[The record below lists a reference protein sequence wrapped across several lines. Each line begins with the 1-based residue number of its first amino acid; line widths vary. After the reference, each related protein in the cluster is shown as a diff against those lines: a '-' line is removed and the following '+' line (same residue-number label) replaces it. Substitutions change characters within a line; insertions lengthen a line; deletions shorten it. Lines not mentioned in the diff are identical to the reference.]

1 MAAGF
6 APVYRE
12 TSLDEP
18 DARHIRHLLD
28 MVLKGAEP
36 FPALVVD
43 RHWNVLMTNAGGAL
57 MLSAAG
63 GEKGAGETGAGK
75 AGGLN
80 MVDVILAPGPMRDL
94 IVNWDEVVN
103 DLLKRVRREAD
114 HAGDETVL
122 NRMLALLPEGW
133 KPPRRD
139 TTDVP
144 LVIPLHLRLPG
155 ADGTACGP
163 TLYLHH
169 RPASAPRRIS
179 ASLNSRSRPSCP
191 RMKPHEAFLKA
202 AAAAKAVRPC
212 RSHGQRP
219 QQDQHQHHM
228 HADHRR
234 PAHEVEHVIGK
245 SRLERPA
252 AKGKPACAEK
262 CVRHG
267 RQGEQPRGDDR
278 RPEQNPLQGGRQQQ
292 VASGHRPAR
301 SA

>member
-1 MAAGF
+1 MNELSTDPRALSGTEPETFGDHMRLWRRIRGLSQLQLSVRADVSSRHVSFLESGRSKPSRPMVDTLADALDIPLRARNPILMAAGF

-63 GEKGAGETGAGK
+63 GE
-75 AGGLN
+75 GGSLN

-114 HAGDETVL
+114 HAGDDTVL

-155 ADGTACGP
+155 ADGTLVDLRFTSIIGSLG
-163 TLYLHH
+163 T
-169 RPASAPRRIS
+169 PADIGLAELAVETFLP
-179 ASLNSRSRPSCP
+179 ADEAT
-191 RMKPHEAFLKA
+191 EAFLKA
-202 AAAAKAVRPC
+202 AAA
-212 RSHGQRP
+212 G
-219 QQDQHQHHM
+219 
-228 HADHRR
+228 
-234 PAHEVEHVIGK
+234 
-245 SRLERPA
+245 
-252 AKGKPACAEK
+252 
-262 CVRHG
+262 
-267 RQGEQPRGDDR
+267 
-278 RPEQNPLQGGRQQQ
+278 
-292 VASGHRPAR
+292 
-301 SA
+301 

>member
-1 MAAGF
+1 MNELSTDPRALSGTEPETFGDHMRLWRRIRGLSQLQLSVRADVSSRHVSFLESGRSKPSRPMVDTLADALDIPLRARNPILMAAGF

-63 GEKGAGETGAGK
+63 SESGS
-75 AGGLN
+75 LN

-122 NRMLALLPEGW
+122 NHMLALLPKGW

-155 ADGTACGP
+155 ADGTLVDLRFASIIGSLG
-163 TLYLHH
+163 T
-169 RPASAPRRIS
+169 PADIGLAELAVETFLP
-179 ASLNSRSRPSCP
+179 ADEAT
-191 RMKPHEAFLKA
+191 EAFLKA
-202 AAAAKAVRPC
+202 ATAA
-212 RSHGQRP
+212 
-219 QQDQHQHHM
+219 
-228 HADHRR
+228 
-234 PAHEVEHVIGK
+234 
-245 SRLERPA
+245 
-252 AKGKPACAEK
+252 
-262 CVRHG
+262 
-267 RQGEQPRGDDR
+267 
-278 RPEQNPLQGGRQQQ
+278 
-292 VASGHRPAR
+292 
-301 SA
+301 

>member
-1 MAAGF
+1 MNELSTDPRALSGTEPETFGDHMRLWRRIRGLSQLQLSVRADVSSRHVSFLESGRSKPSRPMVDTLADALDIPLRARNPILMAAGF

-12 TSLDEP
+12 TSLDAP

-63 GEKGAGETGAGK
+63 GERGSDVR
-75 AGGLN
+75 GLN

-114 HAGDETVL
+114 HAGDDTVL

-155 ADGTACGP
+155 ADGTLVDLRFTSIIGSLG
-163 TLYLHH
+163 T
-169 RPASAPRRIS
+169 PADIGLAELAVETFLP
-179 ASLNSRSRPSCP
+179 ADEAT
-191 RMKPHEAFLKA
+191 EAFLKA
-202 AAAAKAVRPC
+202 AAA
-212 RSHGQRP
+212 G
-219 QQDQHQHHM
+219 
-228 HADHRR
+228 
-234 PAHEVEHVIGK
+234 
-245 SRLERPA
+245 
-252 AKGKPACAEK
+252 
-262 CVRHG
+262 
-267 RQGEQPRGDDR
+267 
-278 RPEQNPLQGGRQQQ
+278 
-292 VASGHRPAR
+292 
-301 SA
+301 

>member
-1 MAAGF
+1 MNELSTDPRALSGTEPETFGDHMRLWRRIRGLSQLQLSVRADVSSRHVSFLESGRSKPSRPMVDTLADALDIPLRARNPILMAAGF

-63 GEKGAGETGAGK
+63 GEKGAGETGASETGSAK

-155 ADGTACGP
+155 ADGTLVDLRFASIIGSLG
-163 TLYLHH
+163 T
-169 RPASAPRRIS
+169 PADIGLAELAVETFLP
-179 ASLNSRSRPSCP
+179 ADEAT
-191 RMKPHEAFLKA
+191 EAFLKA
-202 AAAAKAVRPC
+202 ATA
-212 RSHGQRP
+212 G
-219 QQDQHQHHM
+219 
-228 HADHRR
+228 
-234 PAHEVEHVIGK
+234 
-245 SRLERPA
+245 
-252 AKGKPACAEK
+252 
-262 CVRHG
+262 
-267 RQGEQPRGDDR
+267 
-278 RPEQNPLQGGRQQQ
+278 
-292 VASGHRPAR
+292 
-301 SA
+301 